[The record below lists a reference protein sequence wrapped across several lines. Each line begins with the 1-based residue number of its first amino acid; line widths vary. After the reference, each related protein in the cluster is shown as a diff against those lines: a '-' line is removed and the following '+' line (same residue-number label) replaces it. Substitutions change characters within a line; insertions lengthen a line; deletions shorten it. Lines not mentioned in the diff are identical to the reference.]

1 MYFDSGD
8 AQTPLLRSCVGWVGA
23 CATKLLHQA
32 AASGLVLILGLGH
45 VPAELLKKLR
55 EAEKAAGVEPDWA
68 VDAFLKAATVSG
80 QPNSVVTEF
89 IVHMLGLGICA
100 DTIVGNAMRR
110 GVSGG
115 QKKRVTT
122 GLTLPDMHQLA
133 APQNSVRPLLTAL
146 ARRDVELLPK
156 YRQHT
161 CQIIP
166 ARCSPALPASILQL
180 EQLVPMEHHMH

>member
-1 MYFDSGD
+1 MPGTEGCFD
-8 AQTPLLRSCVGWVGA
+8 
-23 CATKLLHQA
+23 
-32 AASGLVLILGLGH
+32 
-45 VPAELLKKLR
+45 AELLRKLR

-122 GLTLPDMHQLA
+122 GDLA
-133 APQNSVRPLLTAL
+133 CMAS
-146 ARRDVELLPK
+146 AR
-156 YRQHT
+156 H
-161 CQIIP
+161 
-166 ARCSPALPASILQL
+166 AS
-180 EQLVPMEHHMH
+180 